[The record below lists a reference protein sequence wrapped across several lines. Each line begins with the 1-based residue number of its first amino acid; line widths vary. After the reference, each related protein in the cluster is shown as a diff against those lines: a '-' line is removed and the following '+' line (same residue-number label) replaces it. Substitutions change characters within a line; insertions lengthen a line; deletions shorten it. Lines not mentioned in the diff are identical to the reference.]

1 MNSILRKKQVT
12 SSLFLLSSATSRFLH
27 FLSKK
32 SVTIIPALL
41 LGLSLVLTGFL
52 IIQNLLLLASLQL
65 ITLLGCTFVYVT
77 LARKNRKVTDRLWSL
92 NDRLSG
98 EASASRI
105 LQGVKLLNRDDSSSA
120 ESRLAIAARTATN
133 YDAVIIFNLQ
143 HAHGALIPSHW
154 SYKGQLDNIE
164 AEFEPLTESSP
175 GASAVKQGSALVIS
189 TNDTAG
195 VSIPAWARQS
205 GFTQGIV
212 SPIFDGLDTVG
223 VIYALNKK
231 ASIPTLLEIEQLELI
246 LSFRSMIPNSH
257 TPSMFKE
264 GFRTFDVTNNL
275 DVGTRT
281 PEKSIKNLTIGN
293 FSLNAELGQMELSGT
308 AISLTPTEFLLM
320 HTLASSSGVPVSP
333 ATLMSSCWEEGTRPS
348 ERALDVAIFRLRKK
362 LKTILAHTSL
372 IKTVRGSGYMFDMS
386 DIKVDSAAAAL

>member
-1 MNSILRKKQVT
+1 MNSIIRAKQVT
-12 SSLFLLSSATSRFLH
+12 SSLFLFSAATSRLLNYF
-27 FLSKK
+27 SKK
-32 SVTIIPALL
+32 SVAIISALM
-41 LGLSLVLTGFL
+41 LGVSIVLTGFL
-52 IIQNLLLLASLQL
+52 ITENLLLLASLQL
-65 ITLLGCTFVYVT
+65 ITLFGWTFIYGT
-77 LARKNRKVTDRLWSL
+77 LAWRNREVTNRLWSL
-92 NDRLSG
+92 KDRLSG
-98 EASASRI
+98 EASSSRI
-105 LQGVKLLNRDDSSSA
+105 LQGVKLLNRDDSNSA
-120 ESRLAIAARTATN
+120 ESRLAVAARTATN
-133 YDAVIIFNLQ
+133 YDAVVIFDLQ

-154 SYKGQLDNIE
+154 SYAGPLDNIE
-164 AEFEPLTESSP
+164 AEFEPLTASSP
-175 GASAVKQGSALVIS
+175 GASAVRQGSAIVLS
-189 TNDTAG
+189 TTDTPA
-195 VSIPAWARQS
+195 VSMPAWSRQS

-231 ASIPTLLEIEQLELI
+231 TTVPTLLEIEQLELI
-246 LSFRSMIPNSH
+246 LSFRSMISNSH
-257 TPSMFKE
+257 RSGMFKE

-275 DVGTRT
+275 DAGKIT
-281 PEKSIKNLTIGN
+281 PEKSIENLTIGS

-386 DIKVDSAAAAL
+386 NIKVDSAAAAL